1 MKTSCITPPPNDPLV
16 IVRESFVK
24 ICNGDVCAAALLN
37 HLIYWHNV
45 KLDQRNQAIAANEIA
60 ERHGER
66 GNHVTSLTQWHTE
79 ADLKKAMLGAWGK
92 DKIRNGLQILQENGF
107 IDIFRNPNSRFAFD
121 KTRHFIVI
129 PDAIQSALN
138 QSNDTTQPKTESAY
152 GGTQSDDGKQK
163 TDAQLYIEITS
174 KKSSSG
180 KEAVDDDEEKVDAV
194 ERMPADPFYTGQAR
208 QIARE
213 IVKTQRQFQTPRNFI
228 TDAPWGR
235 LAEEIGKDATGVWEK
250 FKAYLEQ
257 KYSDKQNPENY
268 CSVIASKLW
277 ENPGSELNSKD
288 WIEFADYFRKNL
300 TAPPA
305 PKKSEPRP
313 VEIVEIPD
321 REASREAFRRLK
333 G

>member
-66 GNHVTSLTQWHTE
+66 GSHVTSLTQWHTE
-79 ADLKKAMLGAWGK
+79 ADLQKAMLGTWGTK
-92 DKIRNGLQILQENGF
+92 KIREGLRTLQSNGF

-121 KTRHFIVI
+121 KTKHFVVFPDVI
-129 PDAIQSALN
+129 QTALN
-138 QSNDTTQPKTESAY
+138 GDSETEQPTPILPYSEAEIADGTEKTPP
-152 GGTQSDDGKQK
+152 
-163 TDAQLYIEITS
+163 QLYIEITS

-194 ERMPADPFYTGQAR
+194 ERMHADPFYTGRAR

-235 LAEEIGKDATGVWEK
+235 LAEEIGKDATHLFQE
-250 FKAYLEQ
+250 FERFLMAR
-257 KYSDKQNPENY
+257 YSDKSDPDSY
-268 CSVIASKLW
+268 AKKICSSLYEK
-277 ENPGSELNSKD
+277 PGSELACKP
-288 WIEFADYFRKNL
+288 WIEFADYFRENL
-300 TAPPA
+300 SAPPA

-313 VEIVEIPD
+313 VEIEQIPD

>member
-16 IVRESFVK
+16 IVRDSFVR

-45 KLDQRNQAIAANEIA
+45 KLEQRHQAIAANEIA

-66 GNHVTSLTQWHTE
+66 GSNETSLTQWHTE
-79 ADLKKAMLGAWGK
+79 ADLQKAMLGAWGTK
-92 DKIRNGLQILQENGF
+92 KIREGLRTLKEKGF

-121 KTRHFIVI
+121 KTKHFIVF

-138 QSNDTTQPKTESAY
+138 PEIETEQPTAEMAH
-152 GGTQSDDGKQK
+152 GTAKIVDGTAKI
-163 TDAQLYIEITS
+163 ASQLYIENTS
-174 KKSSSG
+174 KISSSG
-180 KEAVDDDEEKVDAV
+180 KEADDDDAGKVDTV

-213 IVKTQRQFQTPRNFI
+213 VVKVSRQMNPPRNFI

-235 LAEEIGKDATGVWEK
+235 LAEEIQKDGVFLFGE
-250 FKAYLEQ
+250 FKKYLIA
-257 KYSDKQNPENY
+257 KYSDKTNPESY
-268 CSVIASKLW
+268 CGKIICNLHEK
-277 ENPGSELNSKD
+277 PGSELNCQD
-288 WIEFADYFRKNL
+288 WLEFANYFRKNL

-305 PKKSEPRP
+305 PKKSEPAP
-313 VEIVEIPD
+313 VQIDEIPD
-321 REASREAFRRLK
+321 REASKEAFRRLK
-333 G
+333 R